1 VPSVS
6 SWLLAAIDI
15 LIVAFIFYKLLIL
28 AKGTRG
34 AQMFLGFIVIIVAS
48 IAAESLQLAEL
59 NWIISS
65 LKTVWVVAFVI
76 LFQPELRR
84 GLAQLGQNRFMR
96 FFIRFAEPGAIGEV
110 VQAAQNMSSG
120 RIGALIVITRD
131 ASLRNYIETGT
142 RIGGQVTA
150 ELLGTIFTPRS
161 PLHDG
166 AVIISGD
173 QVVAAGC
180 ILPLSQNPHLAQTLG
195 TRHRAALG
203 LTEETDAVVV
213 VVSEE
218 TGALSLANRGRL
230 RRNVDANTLRKE
242 LAQVF
247 AGAA

>member
-1 VPSVS
+1 MPSLT
-6 SWLLAAIDI
+6 SWLLAALDI
-15 LIVAFIFYKLLIL
+15 LIVAFIFYKLLVL

-34 AQMFLGFIVIIVAS
+34 AQMFLGFLVIIVAS
-48 IAAESLQLAEL
+48 IAAESLRLVEL

-96 FFIRFAEPGAIGEV
+96 FFIRFAEPGAIGEIV
-110 VQAAQNMSSG
+110 KAAEDMSSH
-120 RIGALIVITRD
+120 RTGALIVMAQNAT
-131 ASLRNYIETGT
+131 LRNYVETGT
-142 RIGGQVTA
+142 RIQGKVTA
-150 ELLGTIFTPRS
+150 ELLGTIFTPHS

-166 AVIISGD
+166 AVIIQAD

-218 TGALSLANRGRL
+218 TGAMSVASKGRL

-242 LAQVF
+242 LAQAF
-247 AGAA
+247 RTE

>member
-1 VPSVS
+1 MPSLS
-6 SWLLAAIDI
+6 SWLLAALDI
-15 LIVAFIFYKLLIL
+15 LIVAFIFYKLLVL

-34 AQMFLGFIVIIVAS
+34 AQMFLGFLVIIVAS
-48 IAAESLQLAEL
+48 IAAESLHLVEL

-96 FFIRFAEPGAIGEV
+96 FFIRFAEPGAIGEIV
-110 VQAAQNMSSG
+110 KAARDMSAS
-120 RIGALIVITRD
+120 RIGALIVMTQN
-131 ASLRNYIETGT
+131 ATLRNYVETGT
-142 RIGGQVTA
+142 RIEGKVTA
-150 ELLGTIFTPRS
+150 ELLGTVFTPRS

-166 AVIISGD
+166 AVIIQGD

-218 TGALSLANRGRL
+218 TGAMSVANKGRL
-230 RRNVDANTLRKE
+230 RRNVDGNTLRKE
-242 LAQVF
+242 LSQAFSAQ
-247 AGAA
+247 

>member
-1 VPSVS
+1 MQGVS
-6 SWLLAAIDI
+6 SWLLAAVDI
-15 LIVAFIFYKLLIL
+15 LIVAFIFYKLLVL
-28 AKGTRG
+28 AKGTRA
-34 AQMFLGFIVIIVAS
+34 AQMFLGFLVIIIAS
-48 IAAESLQLAEL
+48 IAAESLQLVEL

-96 FFIRFAEPGAIGEV
+96 FFIRFSEPGAIGEV
-110 VQAAQNMSSG
+110 VKAAQDMGQS
-120 RIGALIVITRD
+120 RVGALIVLASQ
-131 ASLRNYIETGT
+131 ASLKNYVETGT
-142 RIGGQVTA
+142 RIQGRVTS
-150 ELLGTIFTPRS
+150 ELLETIFTPRS

-166 AVIISGD
+166 AVILQAD

-218 TGALSLANRGRL
+218 TGALSLASRGRL
-230 RRNVDANTLRKE
+230 RRNVDSKTLRKE
-242 LAQVF
+242 LAQIF
-247 AGAA
+247 ATE

>member
-1 VPSVS
+1 MPSLS
-6 SWLLAAIDI
+6 SWLLAALDI
-15 LIVAFIFYKLLIL
+15 FIVAFIFYKLLIL

-34 AQMFLGFIVIIVAS
+34 AQMFLGFLVIIVAS
-48 IAAESLQLAEL
+48 IAAESLDLVEL

-84 GLAQLGQNRFMR
+84 GLAQLGQNRIMR
-96 FFIRFAEPGAIGEV
+96 FFIRFTEPGAIGEV
-110 VQAAQNMSSG
+110 VKAATDMASSQV
-120 RIGALIVITRD
+120 GALIVLARD
-131 ASLRNYIETGT
+131 ASLRNYVETGT
-142 RIGGQVTA
+142 RIQGEVTA
-150 ELLGTIFTPRS
+150 ELLETIFTPRS

-166 AVIISGD
+166 AVIIQGV

-218 TGALSLANRGRL
+218 TGALSLAHRGRL

-242 LAQVF
+242 LAQIF
-247 AGAA
+247 AAE

>member
-1 VPSVS
+1 MPSVS
-6 SWLLAAIDI
+6 SWLLAALDI
-15 LIVAFIFYKLLIL
+15 LIVAFVFYKLLAL

-34 AQMFLGFIVIIVAS
+34 AQMFLGFLLIIGAS
-48 IAAESLQLAEL
+48 IAAESLQLVEL

-84 GLAQLGQNRFMR
+84 ALAQLGQNRFMR
-96 FFIRFAEPGAIGEV
+96 FFIRFTEPGAIGEV
-110 VQAAQNMSSG
+110 VKATSDMSG
-120 RIGALIVITRD
+120 TQTGALIVMARN
-131 ASLRNYIETGT
+131 ASLRNYVETGT
-142 RIGGQVTA
+142 RIEGKITA

-166 AVIISGD
+166 AVIVHGD
-173 QVVAAGC
+173 QIVAAGC

-203 LTEETDAVVV
+203 LTEEADAVVI

-218 TGALSLANRGRL
+218 TGVMSLASKGRL
-230 RRNVDANTLRKE
+230 RRNIDANTLRKE
-242 LAQVF
+242 LAQIF
-247 AGAA
+247 SAQ

>member
-1 VPSVS
+1 MPSLS
-6 SWLLAAIDI
+6 SWLLAALDI
-15 LIVAFIFYKLLIL
+15 LIVAFIFYKLLVL

-34 AQMFLGFIVIIVAS
+34 AQMFLGFLVIIVAS
-48 IAAESLQLAEL
+48 IAAESLRLAEL

-96 FFIRFAEPGAIGEV
+96 FFIRFSEPGAIGEIV
-110 VQAAQNMSSG
+110 KAAEDMSEA
-120 RIGALIVITRD
+120 RIGALVVMAQNAT
-131 ASLRNYIETGT
+131 LRNYVETGT
-142 RIGGQVTA
+142 RIEGKVTA
-150 ELLGTIFTPRS
+150 ELLGTVFTPRT

-166 AVIISGD
+166 AVIIRGD
-173 QVVAAGC
+173 EMVAAGC

-218 TGALSLANRGRL
+218 TGAMSVASKGRL
-230 RRNVDANTLRKE
+230 RRNVDAKTLRKE
-242 LAQVF
+242 LAQAF
-247 AGAA
+247 SAE